1 MVTRLTTA
9 YPLLPS
15 LLAVKHWS
23 KILSHAAR
31 DTTPIAPLMG
41 EDENSS
47 IQVKTETKKDKGDS
61 VTFALL
67 ARLAADGFS
76 EGQTAIGYAEAMTP
90 LLAGCSQ
97 RDRHDLR
104 SLVAELHRP
113 PAHSLQPP
121 RRNEGLA
128 RSVVW

>member
-1 MVTRLTTA
+1 MVTGLTTA

-23 KILSHAAR
+23 KILSHSAR

-41 EDENSS
+41 EDENSI
-47 IQVKTETKKDKGDS
+47 IQVKTETRKEKGDS
-61 VTFALL
+61 ITFVT
-67 ARLAADGFS
+67 ARYRQRRGND
-76 EGQTAIGYAEAMTP
+76 P
-90 LLAGCSQ
+90 LLAVCHHQ

-104 SLVAELHRP
+104 SSVADLHRP
-113 PAHSLQPP
+113 PAHSVQPP
-121 RRNEGLA
+121 RRSEGPA